1 METAEVQNVLGRVEE
16 DMVVECFVIYMA
28 AHGIDVW
35 AVGGTCRWEN
45 GGGDG
50 DGAGP
55 LDAGVFFEGMW
66 MLTERGRSTRVTAI
80 MIRVKRARWVQGPSR
95 PGRTAKHP
103 CAVSLSGH
111 ARAAFLIKYIAL

>member
-35 AVGGTCRWEN
+35 AVGGTYRWEN
-45 GGGDG
+45 GGGDRY
-50 DGAGP
+50 GAGP

-66 MLTERGRSTRVTAI
+66 MLTQSEIYDASEGNYDT
-80 MIRVKRARWVQGPSR
+80 G
-95 PGRTAKHP
+95 
-103 CAVSLSGH
+103 
-111 ARAAFLIKYIAL
+111 